1 MRLLHGRVASRGLAR
16 VPSVA
21 LPGMSGETGLE
32 AVREALQ
39 AAVVAVHAE
48 LAQHVGWSG
57 AAVDALL
64 RAPAAAGAAA
74 RRNVSGDAVLAL
86 DDLADK
92 HIEAALRACPLV
104 AGFAS
109 EEREAFV
116 QTSAAPEAQFIVVF
130 DPLDGSQNVPPGL
143 SVGSIFG
150 VFRARSL
157 GEVHSGDEIV
167 AAG

>member
-1 MRLLHGRVASRGLAR
+1 
-16 VPSVA
+16 
-21 LPGMSGETGLE
+21 MSAE
-32 AVREALQ
+32 ACLDVVREALQ
-39 AAVVAVHAE
+39 AGAVAVHAE
-48 LAQHVGWSG
+48 LARHVGWSG

-64 RAPAAAGAAA
+64 RAPAAGAAA

-86 DDLADK
+86 DELADK
-92 HIEAALRACPLV
+92 HIEAALRACPHV

-116 QTSAAPEAQFIVVF
+116 QTSVAPEAQFIVVF

-157 GEVHSGDEIV
+157 GEVRTGDEIV